1 MEAAE
6 ASSARTD
13 YGSRRTG
20 DGLLDTGST
29 PVWSIEKR
37 MLENT
42 EVFGIF
48 FISVFRF
55 RPSSHMIR

>member
-1 MEAAE
+1 M
-6 ASSARTD
+6 
-13 YGSRRTG
+13 
-20 DGLLDTGST
+20 DTGST

-48 FISVFRF
+48 FISVFR
-55 RPSSHMIR
+55 RQDEKEQKKEH

>member
-1 MEAAE
+1 MFG
-6 ASSARTD
+6 
-13 YGSRRTG
+13 Y
-20 DGLLDTGST
+20 ST
-29 PVWSIEKR
+29 VWSIEKR

-55 RPSSHMIR
+55 RPSLHMIR

>member
-1 MEAAE
+1 MFGY
-6 ASSARTD
+6 S
-13 YGSRRTG
+13 
-20 DGLLDTGST
+20 

-55 RPSSHMIR
+55 RPSLHMIR